1 MITALPSRGRAL
13 ARARSTAGFGRA
25 LEGEV
30 LPAAKSAEPMAFS
43 LGDPEPVLNRREFMD
58 HLECWPIQGVGG
70 RYYAPPVSRD
80 LLSKTANVTSHHS
93 SAFRVKVNQL
103 LRDFIPTPILDLQTF
118 EGLVLDHLVFGDYF
132 VERVNNLAGRAM
144 KLKRSLAR
152 YTRAGVEP
160 GQFVF
165 LSGFMKEHWF
175 APDTVFHGMQPWLD
189 QEIYGMPE
197 YLGGLQS
204 AFLNEGATLFRRR
217 YFLNGAHAGFVMYV
231 GKGGLAEDDADKIRS
246 AIRDTKGV
254 GNFKSLFLHLPQGE
268 KDSVQILHPRRGGG
282 ARRVR
287 RHQEHHA
294 RRRAGGASRPAPAA
308 RHHPADG
315 RRVRRRRE
323 GGVGVLS
330 DRDNPAAAPFPGDQR
345 LAGCRSGAVPGTS
358 RTLRFDIHLECTA
371 VHRRPVK
378 LDRDHPSPYD

>member
-1 MITALPSRGRAL
+1 MTTALPSRGRAL
-13 ARARSTAGFGRA
+13 ARARTAAGFSRA
-25 LEGEV
+25 IEGEV
-30 LPAAKSAEPMAFS
+30 QPAATSAAPMAFS

-58 HLECWPIQGVGG
+58 HLECWPVQGVGG

-103 LRDFIPTPILDLQTF
+103 LRDFIPSPVLDLQTF

-132 VERVNNLAGRAM
+132 VERVNNLAGRPM

-152 YTRAGVEP
+152 YTRAGVDP

-175 APDTVFHGMQPWLD
+175 DRDAVFHGMQPWLD

-268 KDSVQILHPRRGGG
+268 KDSVQILHPGEAAAKDEFVGIKNITRDDVL
-282 ARRVR
+282 AAHRVPP
-287 RHQEHHA
+287 QLLGIIPQT
-294 RRRAGGASRPAPAA
+294 AGGFGDVEKAEWVFYLTEIIPLQHRFRAINDWLGAEV
-308 RHHPADG
+308 
-315 RRVRRRRE
+315 VRFRE
-323 GGVGVLS
+323 
-330 DRDNPAAAPFPGDQR
+330 
-345 LAGCRSGAVPGTS
+345 
-358 RTLRFDIHLECTA
+358 RTPKT
-371 VHRRPVK
+371 
-378 LDRDHPSPYD
+378 